1 MIECGPGKL
10 TEDAFAVV
18 KFFMVKPISEDG
30 VWACTSGDSF
40 SGITLVA

>member
-1 MIECGPGKL
+1 MPGKL

-18 KFFMVKPISEDG
+18 KFFMVKPTSED
-30 VWACTSGDSF
+30 VCTCPSGDGF